1 MNQARVLLL
10 DALGQSPLSHIFCLA
25 SSRAAW
31 SEDCIFLLV
40 LVLAASVDLLVL
52 APLLRG
58 HHRRRHRW
66 LSQVPDQRR
75 GVYLDAEPDGGLEL
89 CLSDPLPSLHLRL
102 VGVLILG
109 GMQRLVLPVGL
120 AEELVEVLRLLP
132 KLLLVVDLEGPV
144 PPILGEGDAVIQE
157 GLLL

>member
-10 DALGQSPLSHIFCLA
+10 DALGQSPLSHIFLLA

-31 SEDCIFLLV
+31 SEDCIFLHV

-52 APLLRG
+52 TPLLLGR
-58 HHRRRHRW
+58 HRRRHRW

-89 CLSDPLPSLHLRL
+89 CLSDPLPPLHLRL
-102 VGVLILG
+102 VLG
-109 GMQRLVLPVGL
+109 GMQRLVLAVGL